1 MSKYTS
7 NEKNKLIE
15 KLEKINITNEK
26 DVLNLKVSD
35 LKKINKAEDIQNITL
50 KDIQIIW
57 LMQEA
62 IETKN
67 LFKFFTNSE

>member
-15 KLEKINITNEK
+15 KLEKINITNK
-26 DVLNLKVSD
+26 KAVLNLKVSD
-35 LKKINKAEDIQNITL
+35 LKKINKAEDIPNITL

>member
-1 MSKYTS
+1 MSKYKAS
-7 NEKNKLIE
+7 EKNKLIE

-35 LKKINKAEDIQNITL
+35 LKKINETEGIQNITL

-57 LMQEA
+57 LMQDA
-62 IETKN
+62 IETKT
-67 LFKFFTNSE
+67 LLKFFTNSE

>member
-15 KLEKINITNEK
+15 KLKKINITNEK
-26 DVLNLKVSD
+26 DVLNLKVSE
-35 LKKINKAEDIQNITL
+35 LKKINQAEDIPNITL

-57 LMQEA
+57 LMQDA
-62 IETKN
+62 IETKS
-67 LFKFFTNSE
+67 LLSFFTNSE

>member
-26 DVLNLKVSD
+26 DVLNVKVSD
-35 LKKINKAEDIQNITL
+35 LKKINKAEDIPNITL

-62 IETKN
+62 IETEN

>member
-15 KLEKINITNEK
+15 KLKKINITNEK
-26 DVLNLKVSD
+26 DVLNLKVSE
-35 LKKINKAEDIQNITL
+35 LKKINQAEDIPNITL

-57 LMQEA
+57 LMQVV
-62 IETKN
+62 IS
-67 LFKFFTNSE
+67 FH

>member
-7 NEKNKLIE
+7 DEKNKLIE
-15 KLEKINITNEK
+15 ELEKINITNEK

-35 LKKINKAEDIQNITL
+35 LKKINKAEDIPNITL

>member
-35 LKKINKAEDIQNITL
+35 LKKINKAEDIPNITL

>member
-15 KLEKINITNEK
+15 KLEKINITDEK

-35 LKKINKAEDIQNITL
+35 LKKINKAEDIPNITL